1 MDILKEEKYE
11 EDQYVIN
18 QGETGN
24 KFYIVVQGQLVAEK
38 KTEGSELPS
47 VVFNY
52 KEGDYFGEL
61 SLLHDIKRQA
71 SVKALSKVRLA
82 SLDRESFKRIFGD
95 LEDAMKKNEEERYT
109 DLNKSEIAC
118 AWSTPT
124 II

>member
-118 AWSTPT
+118 A
-124 II
+124 